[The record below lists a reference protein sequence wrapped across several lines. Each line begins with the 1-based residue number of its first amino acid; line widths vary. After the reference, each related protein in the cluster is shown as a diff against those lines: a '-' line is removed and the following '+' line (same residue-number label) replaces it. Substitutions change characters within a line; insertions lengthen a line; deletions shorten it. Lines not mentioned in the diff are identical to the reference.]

1 MGAIDSPAVTLKL
14 PQASSDPYRPPAPA
28 SAGRIQPGC
37 GSLLAVFFIV
47 LLLNAA
53 VNLLLA
59 RWSAELAIALSEI
72 LAVGLP
78 TLVAVRFLGL
88 DAPAIFRWRRPATS
102 DLLLAVPLAASL
114 SILNDQL
121 SNLSGLVYPMPESMR
136 EAILHLLR
144 AATPLQWAIR
154 IFGVGVAAAV
164 AEEHLFR
171 GLLQGGLERRLGA
184 GPAIVLTSAAFAIIH
199 LLPWGIPS
207 YLLAGLILGT
217 AAVATGSL
225 AVPILIHLLNNLTAL
240 ALVNLTGVETLGRPV
255 WVPLPILLPALAVF
269 ALLMRHYLRR
279 ISKQPEEIG
288 AS

>member
-1 MGAIDSPAVTLKL
+1 VTLKL
-14 PQASSDPYRPPAPA
+14 PEASSDPYKPPAPG
-28 SAGRIQPGC
+28 SVEPFQPGC
-37 GSLLAVFFIV
+37 GALLAVFFIV

-88 DAPAIFRWRRPATS
+88 DARAIFRWRRPAMS

-121 SNLSGLVYPMPESMR
+121 SNLTGLVFPMPESMR
-136 EAILHLLR
+136 EAILNLLR
-144 AATPLQWAIR
+144 ASTLLQWAIR

-164 AEEHLFR
+164 AEELLFR
-171 GLLQGGLERRLGA
+171 GLLQGSLERRLGA
-184 GPAIVLTSAAFAIIH
+184 GRAILLTSVAFAIIH

-217 AAVATGSL
+217 AAVATGTL

-240 ALVNLTGVETLGRPV
+240 ALVNLTGVETLGQPV
-255 WVPLPILLPALAVF
+255 WVPLPILLPALAFF
-269 ALLMRHYLRR
+269 ALLMRHYLQR
-279 ISKQPEEIG
+279 IRKQPEEIG